1 MVFFSKNAQKSLFRF
16 RSDWSC
22 RSPAGRPA
30 SSDFWKE
37 PLVLNF
43 LVFDPLLSRL
53 LSVSCRFFFCLFVS
67 FFSRR
72 LVFGTQKGQTSGIS
86 YVDFKT
92 LDKFESS
99 CKARY
104 FSSALSSTSMFNRV
118 VTSLNFSLRWFPMF
132 HLDQAFL
139 FTFSVRN
146 KCFCF
151 QLSQLETKSAKR
163 CMHIINRHA
172 LGYGGS
178 LCSMPCRT
186 LFACYTTHI
195 VFNRQLLRPQE

>member
-22 RSPAGRPA
+22 PSPAGRPA

-53 LSVSCRFFFCLFVS
+53 HSVSCRFFFCLFVS

-92 LDKFESS
+92 LDKFES
-99 CKARY
+99 
-104 FSSALSSTSMFNRV
+104 
-118 VTSLNFSLRWFPMF
+118 
-132 HLDQAFL
+132 FL
-139 FTFSVRN
+139 FAFSVRN

-163 CMHIINRHA
+163 CMHIINRRA